1 MKKRILAM
9 LLAGSMIF
17 SLAACS
23 GGSGT
28 AETTPAEPGSADTHT
43 GANDGA
49 KTGQL
54 GPSRLGRGNAQD

>member
-23 GGSGT
+23 GGSST
-28 AETTPAEPGSADTHT
+28 EETTPAETGTTDTT
-43 GANDGA
+43 PA
-49 KTGQL
+49 
-54 GPSRLGRGNAQD
+54 